1 MLIDLKFYEEDKVDE
16 KKNMFSY
23 IPLKLSMIGHSF
35 SGKKVQSKILSEN
48 FPFKIYYLDNLIKN
62 SMELLERLEKPLE
75 LATITNSISSTK
87 RNQIEQIQ
95 KERQEEEQ
103 KCSEIKKIA
112 TQIREKLINGESV
125 SDEIYV
131 NLLVENIKIDFPH
144 KSDAQIYE
152 EIMNKHKRRKEIQY
166 ELDKIKSELESNEI
180 STNNKHKIK
189 QNEEQ
194 ILNQELMKINLDSLV
209 GFVIVDFPNNYNQA
223 KILERVLTG
232 FIPEI
237 EKPHSQ
243 CQIFKENAALIL
255 DKSKKVVKPKE
266 LIQSGIDIVFHLEV
280 PSQECIRRAF
290 GRRIDPETN
299 IIYHLEDNPPI
310 TDEGSVCERLK
321 VLDEPFDS
329 QNNLVCRHLAFD
341 NAIQLIKEFY
351 EPFGIQEF
359 MFKLFNSISGNK
371 SKDFVTQDLIEIIN
385 NLIKIIDDKETALV
399 DNNQN
404 DELRK
409 LLMTPQSNLTK
420 DNITI
425 EKTEVKNNTSSSN
438 TNIINLNSHKNND
451 EISLFEK
458 LKKTFPSELKEI
470 MIKLWFKIYEN
481 YIQECKRIFDFL
493 RKQRENISIS
503 YNKIQQKFISFLKRP
518 NKKQSLILDYQLKYN
533 TFLDDYP
540 DLIDDDQ
547 VKEEHHQALEDLND
561 KIYEII
567 ETRKTEAIDERKKI
581 MASGL
586 IENEIEKFYGN
597 LERLFQAEIDKFIGS
612 LQLIK
617 DYYFTLNSK
626 VLYELPITTIDIIK
640 EEIDTVAI
648 ESENDPNLFPRIEKL
663 YKNSLKVQFQYDEIV
678 NKAEKEKLLQ
688 TTTNTDKKNTKATD
702 KNKKN
707 TEIVIQEEKK
717 EPSKYEEEMKSAL
730 RFEKSKFR

>member
-1 MLIDLKFYEEDKVDE
+1 
-16 KKNMFSY
+16 
-23 IPLKLSMIGHSF
+23 
-35 SGKKVQSKILSEN
+35 
-48 FPFKIYYLDNLIKN
+48 
-62 SMELLERLEKPLE
+62 
-75 LATITNSISSTK
+75 
-87 RNQIEQIQ
+87 
-95 KERQEEEQ
+95 
-103 KCSEIKKIA
+103 
-112 TQIREKLINGESV
+112 
-125 SDEIYV
+125 
-131 NLLVENIKIDFPH
+131 
-144 KSDAQIYE
+144 
-152 EIMNKHKRRKEIQY
+152 
-166 ELDKIKSELESNEI
+166 
-180 STNNKHKIK
+180 
-189 QNEEQ
+189 
-194 ILNQELMKINLDSLV
+194 
-209 GFVIVDFPNNYNQA
+209 
-223 KILERVLTG
+223 
-232 FIPEI
+232 
-237 EKPHSQ
+237 
-243 CQIFKENAALIL
+243 
-255 DKSKKVVKPKE
+255 
-266 LIQSGIDIVFHLEV
+266 
-280 PSQECIRRAF
+280 
-290 GRRIDPETN
+290 
-299 IIYHLEDNPPI
+299 
-310 TDEGSVCERLK
+310 
-321 VLDEPFDS
+321 
-329 QNNLVCRHLAFD
+329 
-341 NAIQLIKEFY
+341 
-351 EPFGIQEF
+351 
-359 MFKLFNSISGNK
+359 
-371 SKDFVTQDLIEIIN
+371 
-385 NLIKIIDDKETALV
+385 
-399 DNNQN
+399 
-404 DELRK
+404 
-409 LLMTPQSNLTK
+409 
-420 DNITI
+420 
-425 EKTEVKNNTSSSN
+425 
-438 TNIINLNSHKNND
+438 
-451 EISLFEK
+451 
-458 LKKTFPSELKEI
+458 